1 MTVARLA
8 LLCLVAGCLVACS
21 GEDAP
26 HSLLP
31 DGSDLR
37 PGDLLFRRGTSMA
50 SRGVVLAD
58 GNGRYSHVGI
68 VVDSAGTMMVVH
80 AVPDEPDY
88 EGDPDRVKMDKPS
101 DFFTP
106 PNAISGE
113 VCRPIDSIVGR
124 KAAAA
129 ALATYRRGTLFDHSY
144 DSTDTTKMYCT
155 QLVVEAYRQA
165 GCDLVGPPTHT
176 YELLGIKATCWLP
189 SDLYHSQH
197 ITTILTLE

>member
-8 LLCLVAGCLVACS
+8 LLCLVAGCIVACS

-101 DFFTP
+101 PLTAGGRSSTIPTTVRTP
-106 PNAISGE
+106 QRCIAPNWWWKPTGKQAATSSG
-113 VCRPIDSIVGR
+113 R
-124 KAAAA
+124 
-129 ALATYRRGTLFDHSY
+129 
-144 DSTDTTKMYCT
+144 
-155 QLVVEAYRQA
+155 
-165 GCDLVGPPTHT
+165 PPTPMS
-176 YELLGIKATCWLP
+176 C
-189 SDLYHSQH
+189 
-197 ITTILTLE
+197 